1 MIHQVSSSHEN
12 VLHSCCFVV
21 FSFVKVVTLLEV
33 AFFLRDHASNASN
46 VVPTSHLHMVTIFA
60 YLKTHYMEWCDV
72 HIQFM
77 KIGQLMSA
85 VLMILE
91 SLYEQAQSLLIG
103 FQRRNYVLL

>member
-1 MIHQVSSSHEN
+1 
-12 VLHSCCFVV
+12 
-21 FSFVKVVTLLEV
+21 
-33 AFFLRDHASNASN
+33 
-46 VVPTSHLHMVTIFA
+46 
-60 YLKTHYMEWCDV
+60 MEWCDV